1 MLPNT
6 LFQIL
11 TIAADI
17 VLFLFVWYY
26 VWELRGK
33 EKWIEKERLKTDT
46 NYHHVV
52 DEALSKEQKIID
64 DATKEATQI
73 ISDTQFLTKTST
85 DEVDK
90 ALKQME
96 GAIEKEAGNTSQI
109 FTKTYSA
116 TLQKV
121 AAQSLTEFQTIT
133 KGMEAELQ
141 KQTKEFRDSLL
152 PRLERDL
159 EEYKKMK
166 VQQTDRI
173 ITHIIQEVSQEI
185 LNKSLSVE
193 DHQRLLLDA
202 LEKAKNEG
210 AFD

>member
-17 VLFLFVWYY
+17 VIFLFVWYY
-26 VWELRGK
+26 LWEMRGK
-33 EKWIEKERLKTDT
+33 EKWIEKERVKTDT

-64 DATKEATQI
+64 DATKEAQQI
-73 ISDTQFLTKTST
+73 ISDTEFLTKASQ
-85 DEVDK
+85 DEVNK
-90 ALKQME
+90 ALQQME
-96 GAIEKEAGNTSQI
+96 GAIEKQAGSTSQE

-116 TLQKV
+116 SLQKV

-133 KGMEAELQ
+133 KGMEQEMQ
-141 KQTKEFRDSLL
+141 RQTKEFRETLL
-152 PRLERDL
+152 PRLEKDL
-159 EEYKKMK
+159 EEYKKLRL
-166 VQQTDRI
+166 QQADRT

-193 DHQRLLLDA
+193 DHQRLLIEA
-202 LEKAKNEG
+202 LEKAKSEG